1 MKMVTGIK
9 TLSQQQVVSNMGTLN
24 GITTQIPP
32 QEAPVKRASDSRR
45 VSVLLFYD
53 NNLIRISH

>member
-9 TLSQQQVVSNMGTLN
+9 TLSQQQVVSNMATLN

-45 VSVLLFYD
+45 VSVQFP
-53 NNLIRISH
+53 LIII